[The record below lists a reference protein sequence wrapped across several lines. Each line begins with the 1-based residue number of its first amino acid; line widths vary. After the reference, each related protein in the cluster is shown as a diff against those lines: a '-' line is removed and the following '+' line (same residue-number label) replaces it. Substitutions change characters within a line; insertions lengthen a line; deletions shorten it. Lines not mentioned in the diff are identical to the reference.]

1 VIRSYEVDAAQ
12 MCDALSVVPGVDHV
26 ALEFDGRGGGVLRIR
41 LAAGADGDEVVGAA
55 VAGLR
60 RRFGPGIDASRLR
73 LTGPRGRP
81 VVAVLD
87 GTSTRSDEARRSA
100 LDAGRGS
107 GRRPTSGPD
116 AGPDGPRPTWDT
128 AGATAA
134 AVPARVAVEDVEV
147 VTERTLV
154 RATVRLR
161 SGSTLHTG
169 SAKAAATTSGGQRAV
184 VCATANAI
192 EQVIGGSVRLDV
204 EAVDLL
210 QLGTDRVGV
219 VVVTLIAGDRVDQ
232 LTSSALVREDRSDT
246 LVRATL
252 DALNRRALVVPS
264 AG

>member
-41 LAAGADGDEVVGAA
+41 LADGANGDEVVGAA

-60 RRFGPGIDASRLR
+60 RRFGPEVDASRLR

-81 VVAVLD
+81 VVAVVD
-87 GTSTRSDEARRSA
+87 DARTRSDEARRPA
-100 LDAGRGS
+100 VGQGPGRGS
-107 GRRPTSGPD
+107 SYRSGADPD
-116 AGPDGPRPTWDT
+116 AGHWPSWGAPRTSS
-128 AGATAA
+128 GSE
-134 AVPARVAVEDVEV
+134 PARVAVEDVEL

-161 SGSTLHTG
+161 SGSSLHSG
-169 SAKAAATTSGGQRAV
+169 SANAAATPSGGQRAIV
-184 VCATANAI
+184 SATARAI
-192 EQVIGGSVRLDV
+192 ERVTGGLVRLDV

-210 QLGTDRVGV
+210 QVGTDRVGV
-219 VVVTLIAGDRVDQ
+219 VVVTLIAGDRVDR
-232 LTSSALVREDRSDT
+232 LTGSALVREDRSDT

-252 DALNRRALVVPS
+252 DAMNRRAVVTSS